1 MAWSSTASRRIP
13 SSSPSETTV
22 HPPPR
27 LGTTLLSA
35 LFLLHLACG
44 AGYQLGDNDEWHKM
58 TNFEHATR
66 IPLMVRLAGQ
76 REPLRISQTVESVD
90 IFPTLVEAASLG
102 GLQLPRCP
110 KTMRGSRA
118 TAACTEGSPLYPLM
132 KAKGTAAWTKPA
144 FSQYAREC
152 LPEPQAHKTW
162 NAACPKGMPIGPVMG
177 PLPSRLPTAL
187 VVR

>member
-1 MAWSSTASRRIP
+1 MHSQ
-13 SSSPSETTV
+13 
-22 HPPPR
+22 PR
-27 LGTTLLSA
+27 LTLGG
-35 LFLLHLACG
+35 FPLLPSLDLTCG

-76 REPLRISQTVESVD
+76 RESLRISQTVESVD

-118 TAACTEGSPLYPLM
+118 TAACTEGSSLYALM
-132 KAKGTAAWTKPA
+132 NTKGPTAAWDKPA

-177 PLPSRLPTAL
+177 PLLKPAAL

>member
-1 MAWSSTASRRIP
+1 
-13 SSSPSETTV
+13 
-22 HPPPR
+22 
-27 LGTTLLSA
+27 
-35 LFLLHLACG
+35 
-44 AGYQLGDNDEWHKM
+44 M

-76 REPLRISQTVESVD
+76 REALRISQTVESVD

-118 TAACTEGSPLYPLM
+118 TAACTEGSSLYPLM
-132 KAKGTAAWTKPA
+132 TTKGTVAWNKPA

-177 PLPSRLPTAL
+177 AL
-187 VVR
+187 VKPAALVGWLIAR